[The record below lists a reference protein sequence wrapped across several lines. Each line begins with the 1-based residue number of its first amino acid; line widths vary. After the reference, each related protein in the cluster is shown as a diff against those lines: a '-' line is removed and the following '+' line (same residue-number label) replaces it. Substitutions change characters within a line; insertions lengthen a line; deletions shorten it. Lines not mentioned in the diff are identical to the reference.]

1 MSLGKSQWK
10 EKLLKVGQ
18 EIISP
23 DGGNLKDLD
32 RFFFF
37 I

>member
-1 MSLGKSQWK
+1 MDESLGKSQWK
-10 EKLLKVGQ
+10 EKLLKSGQ

-23 DGGNLKDLD
+23 DGEN
-32 RFFFF
+32 